1 MHGWQISHMWSACG
15 WRAVGARAGGLASLG
30 AVVAIALTLL
40 GVAAGAAAASDKVY
54 TVANYPV
61 EAAAEDAVAAKK
73 QALAYGQQA
82 AFRSLLKRL
91 MPVTAYSKATQFA
104 SVKAADL
111 IDSFRVRSERNSS
124 TEYIA
129 TYDFTFRAKAI
140 RDMLR
145 QKGIPFTD
153 EQAPVTVVIPVWQG
167 GTPRDLAGWTAN
179 WKSLDLE
186 YSLTPIK
193 LESLKKDT
201 APDLVA
207 AVAAGDIGA
216 RRTLA
221 AQYKTERLLVAF
233 AGTDAATGKFAVTLA
248 GTDAVGPFILTRQY
262 RVDPADPGYV
272 RELAAVVALRI
283 VEGRWKAVHTR
294 SSTSLGP
301 DADTVTTFSGSGATD
316 LLISVEFRGMAE
328 WQDISRKLSAT
339 PGVEELDVAGLSG
352 RGARVTLRYAD
363 GVERLVAELTQQ
375 GLSLR
380 NNGGTWVLS
389 QGR

>member
-1 MHGWQISHMWSACG
+1 MHGWQISQM
-15 WRAVGARAGGLASLG
+15 WRALGRRARGAMAAAALALALVG
-30 AVVAIALTLL
+30 
-40 GVAAGAAAASDKVY
+40 AAGAARASDKVY

-61 EAAAEDAVAAKK
+61 EAVAQDAVAAKRK
-73 QALAYGQQA
+73 ALADGQQA
-82 AFRSLLKRL
+82 AFRSLLRRL
-91 MPVTAYSKATQFA
+91 MPVTTYAKAKQLA
-104 SVKAADL
+104 SMQAVDL
-111 IDSFRVRSERNSS
+111 IDSFRVRSERNSP
-124 TEYIA
+124 TQYIA
-129 TYDFTFRAKAI
+129 TYDFTFRAKEI
-140 RDMLR
+140 RDLLR
-145 QKGIPFTD
+145 REGVPFTD

-167 GTPRDLAGWTAN
+167 GTPKDQAGWTAN

-186 YSLTPIK
+186 YSLTPVK
-193 LESLKKDT
+193 LESLRKDI

-221 AQYKTERLLVAF
+221 AQYKVERVLVAL
-233 AGTDAATGKFAVTLA
+233 AGADAATGRLAVTLA
-248 GTDAVGPFILTRQY
+248 GTDAVGPFILARQY
-262 RVDPADPGYV
+262 RVDPADPGYA

-294 SSTSLGP
+294 GP
-301 DADTVTTFSGSGATD
+301 GMGAGADTVTAPVGGKATD
-316 LLISVEFRGMAE
+316 LLIAVEFRGMGE

-352 RGARVTLRYAD
+352 RGARVTLRFAG
-363 GVERLVAELTQQ
+363 GVELLADELATQ

-389 QGR
+389 LSR